1 MAQHSFEFDL
11 WDFQLKFFDEFYY
24 GGNYVDVEISES
36 KMETFLDKEKDILES
51 LVENYVN
58 KINQIKKSAI
68 NS

>member
-1 MAQHSFEFDL
+1 MALLSRSRNL
-11 WDFQLKFFDEFYY
+11 LKFFDEFYY

-58 KINQIKKSAI
+58 KINQIK
-68 NS
+68 N